1 MKSMATAAST
11 AHLGKI
17 RSTIFRK
24 ESKPKYGFKNAVPQ
38 KSESNNLKL
47 SLKFCYNISY
57 SRSTMEQLPK
67 MTYFVSVNHI
77 NQYHLKLFLKVCYN
91 ISYSKSTMGLNHK
104 TTYFVP
110 ILYSQITS
118 NSVQSIATVYRSP
131 EIRWNFDFRHHIL
144 IQTITKE
151 IINWVS
157 IFVKYFNLGSTKW
170 CSTENALQS
179 II

>member
-1 MKSMATAAST
+1 
-11 AHLGKI
+11 
-17 RSTIFRK
+17 
-24 ESKPKYGFKNAVPQ
+24 
-38 KSESNNLKL
+38 
-47 SLKFCYNISY
+47 
-57 SRSTMEQLPK
+57 
-67 MTYFVSVNHI
+67 
-77 NQYHLKLFLKVCYN
+77 
-91 ISYSKSTMGLNHK
+91 MGLNHK

-118 NSVQSIATVYRSP
+118 NGVQSIATVYRSP
-131 EIRWNFDFRHHIL
+131 EIRWNFDLRQHIL

-151 IINWVS
+151 I